1 MGEHSWAR
9 LTIGG
14 AVSRQALADA
24 LETLAGC
31 RLDECLE
38 DGQVVVEDPEA
49 PWGGFAELEAWLEI
63 RRIPFDLESAARA
76 GGWPD
81 LLIHWRPDWGR
92 VELACDDGHR
102 EPVIPRSEIRGA
114 LARCRTL
121 RGVRRWLA
129 RTYPTIPPLPPI
141 TWMPDPVDVS

>member
-1 MGEHSWAR
+1 MGERSWAR

-14 AVSRQALADA
+14 AVSRPALTEA

-38 DGQVVVEDPEA
+38 DERVVVEDPEA
-49 PWGGFAELEAWLEI
+49 AWGGFSELEAWLQACG
-63 RRIPFDLESAARA
+63 IPFDLESGACP

-81 LLIHWRPDWGR
+81 LLVHFRPGRGR
-92 VELACDDGHR
+92 VEFACDDAHS
-102 EPVIPRSEIRGA
+102 EPVISRAALRAA

-129 RTYPTIPPLPPI
+129 RTYPDIPPLPAI
-141 TWMPDPVDVS
+141 TWAADPIDVA